1 MRVCSS
7 EKMIP
12 LQNEL
17 FQYFSVSLK
26 FGACYITGQWG
37 EFRIK
42 NAFWH
47 FVLFHHKIC
56 VFIIFISFLD
66 EVYKIPTNQKQEL
79 VVQNCVERIC
89 SNEIIL
95 TAEAK
100 LVKTTLKLVKYS
112 GLKSLK
118 YYSKQP
124 SLPSI
129 IASQNLWFNSFVK
142 IYNSC
147 FS

>member
-1 MRVCSS
+1 M
-7 EKMIP
+7 
-12 LQNEL
+12 L
-17 FQYFSVSLK
+17 FGIF
-26 FGACYITGQWG
+26 
-37 EFRIK
+37 
-42 NAFWH
+42 
-47 FVLFHHKIC
+47 FVFFHHKIC

-79 VVQNCVERIC
+79 VVQNYVERIC
-89 SNEIIL
+89 SDEIIL

-129 IASQNLWFNSFVK
+129 IALQNLWFNSFVK